1 MWLKRERTHMV
12 ATISLTCLQGTIIRV
27 FSTSNFAMVCE
38 LRRGMDPAIIYDLC
52 FSPSGHLLA
61 CTSDKGT
68 LHIFDVSHPN
78 KKPTNPITA
87 PNAPGAGGSSGG
99 GSGSSSR
106 PGSSS
111 SGAGAGGSGGGGGKT
126 KWGWLSQVPGLPRAF
141 SDTYSFTSIPFSTG
155 DETMGGWAEPSSYAP
170 LGTTKPQKGLV
181 GWYEEES
188 LVVVGAGVDARWEKY
203 QMGRDDNDKR
213 FIGRVGFKRYYND
226 H

>member
-1 MWLKRERTHMV
+1 MV
-12 ATISLTCLQGTIIRV
+12 VNTLLTSPQGTIIRV

-52 FSPSGHLLA
+52 FSPSGNLLA

-87 PNAPGAGGSSGG
+87 PNVPSVVVGGSSGGGG

-111 SGAGAGGSGGGGGKT
+111 STGGGGGGGGGGKT

-155 DETMGGWAEPSSYAP
+155 DETMGGWEEPSSLAP
-170 LGTTKPQKGLV
+170 LGTTKPQKGLI

-188 LVVVGAGVDARWEKY
+188 LVVIGAGVDARWEKY

-213 FIGRVGFKRYYND
+213 FIGRVGFKRYYNE